1 MNHII
6 SYRIAI
12 DMSNLSTSSDLM
24 AQDFFHLAAQPSSH
38 CQAARWTQGSR
49 GDLDK
54 WEARHRPLD
63 LLRKSVF
70 FHTSGL
76 SSLAVCIS
84 NLYGHGEMHKPSYD
98 QTSSTLGRF
107 RGENGQVLP
116 VFNILNNLNVEVSI
130 QRTFFVLQ
138 TGIIESI
145 LLAINIKHVMS
156 IAMIFFGVV
165 PPQALAVN
173 SEPKKLGKVSP
184 EIILTS
190 KLEYQNIHF
199 KELHHSRMIE
209 TLNENC
215 PSVLNSTAW
224 WYHFFL
230 G

>member
-1 MNHII
+1 ML
-6 SYRIAI
+6 RF
-12 DMSNLSTSSDLM
+12 
-24 AQDFFHLAAQPSSH
+24 QFKEHL
-38 CQAARWTQGSR
+38 
-49 GDLDK
+49 
-54 WEARHRPLD
+54 
-63 LLRKSVF
+63 
-70 FHTSGL
+70 
-76 SSLAVCIS
+76 
-84 NLYGHGEMHKPSYD
+84 
-98 QTSSTLGRF
+98 
-107 RGENGQVLP
+107 
-116 VFNILNNLNVEVSI
+116 
-130 QRTFFVLQ
+130 FVLQ